1 MKNLVEW
8 LKRRTKKKASAEK
21 SKEVADS
28 QETTSGKSTATTST
42 GAEGSFVG
50 DVSQR
55 ADLIAAESEEQFQNE
70 NQPSTGS
77 VGHSSFPT
85 DSKLI
90 GTQNPETDEPDV
102 ETAYLNVDTS
112 HSQYQLDDEESV
124 EGSSG
129 TASPTDIE
137 VESPS
142 IHPSDTLIS
151 NDVSERADEIAS
163 WFDEEQMLAGDP
175 DLAESAEESSL
186 QSLISDVSLK
196 GSKKTESDS
205 PVENLED
212 EEAKGE
218 PNEID
223 SGIPDFNTDDSD
235 DLWRSWEAG
244 IRDVQINCTAEDN
257 TYGEV
262 EEIGKWF
269 QGDTSETT
277 PPYQDIED
285 YFPPSF
291 ETDLDDEFEETNS
304 RSAKRTSPRIAVD
317 TYQTWMRQVQRIQ
330 PQVRT
335 TDNQIST
342 KRLSAAQESELFQ
355 RFERIKQEVANL
367 LDQFPSAV
375 LKGLSAEDA
384 TEDVSKQQSR
394 SELLSSVIN
403 TRNPLEQIRNAIDE
417 MQAGL
422 HSQEIVALNQ
432 LWQDLGCSVERI
444 QVIKEEIFQ
453 NNLRLVMHIAKRYS
467 SHYMETMDLV
477 QEGFI
482 GLMKAI
488 DRFDVHKG
496 YRFSTYATWWVRQA
510 VRRTRDND
518 SHIIRLPNY
527 VIEKHSAFLKSVSEL
542 TKKLR
547 SEPTRLEIAE
557 AMACSLNQID
567 GFFNLPIKPMR
578 FNRRTVLETEAGR
591 NAYHYGIDAEDEFQD
606 EFQIWDAT
614 HEVELTQ
621 SRFLAELDEF
631 TDFSHYRAEIASLLA
646 PHERE
651 VVEGHLGW
659 NDAKLKPRLEIG
671 IVLAIV
677 RERGR
682 QRRLLGRE
690 PSFERVIHAIGI
702 PPRIIDEIRAIASE
716 PFAFDRPIKSK
727 TLVELA
733 LSLTQV
739 CNQETLPDF
748 LISESRISPEAVLD
762 SQLNTDVMAQVL
774 NTLSPREKV
783 LLEHRFGLID
793 GREHTLA
800 EIGRQ
805 LGISRERVRQ
815 IEDEALEKLRHPTRR
830 HYLEELLSGQ
840 FQRQSSF

>member
-1 MKNLVEW
+1 MKNLVQW

-42 GAEGSFVG
+42 GAEGALVS

-55 ADLIAAESEEQFQNE
+55 ADLIARESEEQFQTE

-77 VGHSSFPT
+77 VGHSSFPA

-90 GTQNPETDEPDV
+90 GAQKPETDEPDL

-137 VESPS
+137 VELPS

-163 WFDEEQMLAGDP
+163 WFDEEQMLAGHP

-205 PVENLED
+205 PVENLKD

-235 DLWRSWEAG
+235 DLWRSLEEG
-244 IRDVQINCTAEDN
+244 LRDVEINSIAEDS
-257 TYGEV
+257 TYEEV
-262 EEIGKWF
+262 EQIGKWF
-269 QGDTSETT
+269 QGNTSEKT
-277 PPYQDIED
+277 PPYQDIEN

-291 ETDLDDEFEETNS
+291 ETDLDDEFEKTNS
-304 RSAKRTSPRIAVD
+304 LSAKRRYPRIAVD
-317 TYQTWMRQVQRIQ
+317 TYQMWMRQVQRIQ

-375 LKGLSAEDA
+375 LKGLSTEDA
-384 TEDVSKQQSR
+384 TGNVSKQQST

-403 TRNPLEQIRNAIDE
+403 TRTPLEQIRNAIDE
-417 MQAGL
+417 IQAG
-422 HSQEIVALNQ
+422 HQSQEVVALKQ
-432 LWQDLGCSVERI
+432 LWQDLSFTVE
-444 QVIKEEIFQ
+444 QLQDLKEVICQ
-453 NNLRLVMHIAKRYS
+453 NNLRLVINIAVRCFP
-467 SHYMETMDLV
+467 HGMETMDLI
-477 QEGFI
+477 QAGYI

-488 DRFDVHKG
+488 DGFDVHRG
-496 YRFSTYATWWVRQA
+496 NRFSTYATWWIRQA
-510 VRRTRDND
+510 VWRTRDNA
-518 SHIIRLPNY
+518 SHIIRLPIY
-527 VIEKHSAFLKSVSEL
+527 VIEKRSAFLKSVSAL
-542 TKKLR
+542 TQNLYR
-547 SEPTRLEIAE
+547 EPTRIEIAE
-557 AMACSLNQID
+557 AMDCSVDEID
-567 GFFNLPIKPMR
+567 GFFNHPTKPIQ
-578 FNRRTVLETEAGR
+578 FDRRIVPETVAAYHAWRDRIGAEDDLQDEVQTWDASVETE
-591 NAYHYGIDAEDEFQD
+591 
-606 EFQIWDAT
+606 
-614 HEVELTQ
+614 LTR
-621 SRFLAELDEF
+621 SRVRAELDEF
-631 TDFSHYRAEIASLLA
+631 IEIGRYRAEIASLLD

-651 VVEGHLGW
+651 IVEGLLGW
-659 NDAKLKPRLEIG
+659 NNPKPKPQLEVG

-677 RERGR
+677 RARFR
-682 QRRLLGRE
+682 QRWLLGRE
-690 PSFERVIHAIGI
+690 PCLDEVINAVGI
-702 PPRIIDEIRAIASE
+702 PPSIIDEIQAIASE
-716 PFAFDRPIKSK
+716 PFAFNQPIKNT

-733 LSLTQV
+733 LRLTQV
-739 CNQETLPDF
+739 CNQETFPDF
-748 LISESRISPEAVLD
+748 LISESQMSPEAVLD
-762 SQLNTDVMAQVL
+762 SHLDSEVMEQAL
-774 NTLSPREKV
+774 NTLPPREKEV
-783 LLEHRFGLID
+783 LKRRFGFID
-793 GREHTLA
+793 GMEHTLA
-800 EIGRQ
+800 EIGQ
-805 LGISRERVRQ
+805 ELGISRERVRQ
-815 IEDEALEKLRHPTRR
+815 IEEEALERLRHPTRR
-830 HYLEELLSGQ
+830 QYLEELLNGQ
-840 FQRQSSF
+840 FQRQSSV